1 MPRTQELA
9 ARSVLLPLQ
18 ESQQPREHVGR
29 TLSGSALI
37 HVIPSWIGAA
47 TVWPTSCTHQKALL
61 RSRVAQQENP
71 MRPGFLRL
79 LADKTDRVCGLVTT
93 SIAIFL
99 YLSARDLPFGT
110 VSAPDSGF
118 FPKILSVLLAVL
130 GLAMLLRP
138 TAGEHQHDGFTRRSW
153 AVPLGAVALLA
164 YAALLTRVGFV
175 LTTIL
180 ILFFLMTAFGRLRWT
195 VALAAS
201 ASAVIICY
209 LGFTELGV
217 PLPQGILT
225 IF

>member
-1 MPRTQELA
+1 
-9 ARSVLLPLQ
+9 
-18 ESQQPREHVGR
+18 
-29 TLSGSALI
+29 
-37 HVIPSWIGAA
+37 
-47 TVWPTSCTHQKALL
+47 
-61 RSRVAQQENP
+61 
-71 MRPGFLRL
+71 MRPGSLRI
-79 LADKTDRVCGLVTT
+79 LADNADRVCGIVAT

-99 YLSARDLPFGT
+99 YLNARDLPFGT

-130 GLAMLLRP
+130 GLVMVLRP
-138 TAGEHQHDGFTRRSW
+138 TTGEHQHETFTRRSW
-153 AVPLGAVALLA
+153 AVPLGAVVLFA
-164 YAALLTRVGFV
+164 YAALLNRVGFV
-175 LTTIL
+175 LSTIL
-180 ILFFLMTAFGRLRWT
+180 ILFFLMTGFGRLRWT